1 MRVLLRTIIFI
12 TSISYLEEET
22 AELQQLLND
31 AEKRGNSLSSELSD
45 ARKTIDELIMEKA
58 DLEQ

>member
-45 ARKTIDELIMEKA
+45 ARKTIDELIVEKA